1 MIESVLLSYF
11 MHHFGVPAQ
20 RAPLTD
26 IPAERG
32 QVIVEVQQPN
42 MHSIQ
47 QGSQRVPMLT
57 LTVQASC
64 DAPVTID
71 SIQVRRRGLGQS
83 TDISAVYAMANGTRL
98 NRSSQLNRAGFTQL
112 RFRNLMVSACE
123 KLLIQVMADFHT
135 DAQIAGEHWFDVASS
150 SDFSSSASSVRLLSG
165 KEPVRRSTG
174 GGPSVGVISVEYP
187 RLLSTVR
194 YGPGRTVARLRLSAD
209 GSNDHAIH
217 SITLT
222 NDGSARNSDLQ
233 NIVLRAGRNR
243 HISTVL
249 RQMKNDKVLLI
260 LDPPLLLNK
269 NQSRLVEVQADVRA
283 SRSRTLK
290 LIVEQS
296 SDIDAQVLRRRQKE
310 N

>member
-11 MHHFGVPAQ
+11 LHHFGLPAQ
-20 RAPLTD
+20 RDPLTD

-32 QVIVEVQQPN
+32 QVIVEVQQPSV
-42 MHSIQ
+42 HSIQ
-47 QGSQRVPMLT
+47 LGSQRVPMLT
-57 LTVQASC
+57 LAVQASC
-64 DAPVTID
+64 DASVGIE

-112 RFRNLMVSACE
+112 RFRNLTVAACE
-123 KLLIQVMADFHT
+123 KLLIQVMADFAE
-135 DAQIAGEHWFDVASS
+135 DAQIAGEHWFEVVSP
-150 SDFSSSASSVRLLSG
+150 SDIATTATSVKLLSG
-165 KEPVRRSTG
+165 KEQVRRSTG

-187 RLLSTVR
+187 RLLTTVR
-194 YGPGRTVARLRLSAD
+194 YGAGRTVARLRLSAD

-222 NDGSARNSDLQ
+222 NDGSARNSNLQ

-243 HISTVL
+243 HISAVL
-249 RQMKNDKVLLI
+249 RQMQKDKVKLVLK
-260 LDPPLLLNK
+260 PPLLLSK
-269 NQSRLVEVQADVRA
+269 NQSRLLEVQADVRA

-290 LIVEQS
+290 LIIEQS
-296 SDIDAQVLRRRQKE
+296 SDIEAQVVRRRQKE